1 MSDRSALTRLL
12 AVVAIVGLL
21 VVAGVVDRRPRA
33 TRSEPS
39 PPVTDAGNG
48 GAVALSAPTAG
59 DAVLLGPTASAS
71 GSLSTTWYC
80 AGGPSGQGDGGRT
93 TLVLANRSPVTSRAQ
108 VTVFGNGVATQRRV
122 VQVLG
127 SSRLELSL
135 TSILKAPTTG
145 AVIEGTGGGLAVAQR
160 LTTPSGADAT
170 PCTTRASS
178 QWYFADGS
186 TAEGATQTI
195 TLFNPFPDPVTADV
209 SFLTVDGYRQ
219 PPPFSGVPVPPGS
232 VVSLDV
238 AKVQNR
244 RASLATI
251 VSTRTGRLIAA
262 STQAYDGTGPKGTN
276 GSSPSGMSFTLGA
289 PRALSTFVFPLGL
302 ISKGLGARVAV
313 ANPGRTDSTVRL
325 DITLDDPAV
334 NGQPPPMTLHIPATS
349 TVQLGP
355 KALRQIPAGIPFTVH
370 GRVLSGGPVTSE
382 LTLDGTDPAKGHGTT
397 TMQASPVLATDWVL
411 PAGLERPSS
420 DVLTVVSPG
429 SVATIS
435 ITAIDAGRRIL
446 LTSGTLPRVP
456 KGGITTLDLHK
467 LLGTRSGATV
477 VVHASVPVAV
487 ARLQSGHDAQ
497 GLSLASGIPV
507 VTAVGLLP

>member
-1 MSDRSALTRLL
+1 
-12 AVVAIVGLL
+12 
-21 VVAGVVDRRPRA
+21 
-33 TRSEPS
+33 
-39 PPVTDAGNG
+39 
-48 GAVALSAPTAG
+48 
-59 DAVLLGPTASAS
+59 
-71 GSLSTTWYC
+71 
-80 AGGPSGQGDGGRT
+80 
-93 TLVLANRSPVTSRAQ
+93 
-108 VTVFGNGVATQRRV
+108 
-122 VQVLG
+122 
-127 SSRLELSL
+127 
-135 TSILKAPTTG
+135 
-145 AVIEGTGGGLAVAQR
+145 
-160 LTTPSGADAT
+160 
-170 PCTTRASS
+170 
-178 QWYFADGS
+178 
-186 TAEGATQTI
+186 
-195 TLFNPFPDPVTADV
+195 
-209 SFLTVDGYRQ
+209 
-219 PPPFSGVPVPPGS
+219 
-232 VVSLDV
+232 
-238 AKVQNR
+238 
-244 RASLATI
+244 
-251 VSTRTGRLIAA
+251 
-262 STQAYDGTGPKGTN
+262 
-276 GSSPSGMSFTLGA
+276 
-289 PRALSTFVFPLGL
+289 
-302 ISKGLGARVAV
+302 
-313 ANPGRTDSTVRL
+313 
-325 DITLDDPAV
+325 
-334 NGQPPPMTLHIPATS
+334 MTLHIPATS

>member
-1 MSDRSALTRLL
+1 MPGTA
-12 AVVAIVGLL
+12 
-21 VVAGVVDRRPRA
+21 
-33 TRSEPS
+33 
-39 PPVTDAGNG
+39 

-145 AVIEGTGGGLAVAQR
+145 AVIEGTGGGLAVSQR

-170 PCTTRASS
+170 PCGTRASS

-232 VVSLDV
+232 VVV
-238 AKVQNR
+238 AR
-244 RASLATI
+244 RRQGAEPAGLAGHHRQHPHRPAHRRQHAG
-251 VSTRTGRLIAA
+251 RTTAR
-262 STQAYDGTGPKGTN
+262 
-276 GSSPSGMSFTLGA
+276 A
-289 PRALSTFVFPLGL
+289 PRAPT
-302 ISKGLGARVAV
+302 
-313 ANPGRTDSTVRL
+313 
-325 DITLDDPAV
+325 
-334 NGQPPPMTLHIPATS
+334 
-349 TVQLGP
+349 
-355 KALRQIPAGIPFTVH
+355 
-370 GRVLSGGPVTSE
+370 
-382 LTLDGTDPAKGHGTT
+382 
-397 TMQASPVLATDWVL
+397 
-411 PAGLERPSS
+411 
-420 DVLTVVSPG
+420 
-429 SVATIS
+429 
-435 ITAIDAGRRIL
+435 GRRRPACR
-446 LTSGTLPRVP
+446 SPSAPRV
-456 KGGITTLDLHK
+456 
-467 LLGTRSGATV
+467 R
-477 VVHASVPVAV
+477 
-487 ARLQSGHDAQ
+487 
-497 GLSLASGIPV
+497 
-507 VTAVGLLP
+507 